1 MGSQNVKLASNY
13 KELNNFT
20 KNLLKDIQALERM
33 LEDEWFNKEPI
44 HIGAEQEICLV
55 DKHCKPAPL
64 NLEVLKRM
72 NNDKFTTELAKFNIE
87 ANLDPLELK
96 DDCFS
101 TLELE
106 LNDLLTELQKT
117 CDELDIDFVLTGIL
131 PTVRKF
137 DIEIDNLTPIERYD
151 ALLKA
156 ISKFRGK
163 QHELRISGLDE
174 LNVKHD
180 TALIESCNT
189 SYQVHLQITPEQFV
203 PLYNISQVLAAPV
216 MAIACNSPLLFG
228 KRLWSETRVALFQQS
243 IDTRVTSEHFR
254 DRSPRVFFGNNW
266 LNKSIVEIYKE
277 DIMRF
282 RAMMTAP
289 FDHDAFDQLE
299 EGITPNLNALMIH
312 NSTIYRWNRPCYGI
326 SPNGKPHLR
335 IENRVLPSGPSVLDE
350 VANSAFWIGLM
361 KGFHDLHTDITK
373 HIDFDQVKDNFIGA
387 SRRGLNTEMNWFNGH
402 RIGVTEL
409 IKKELLPI
417 ARSGLENQNV
427 KPEDIDRYLG
437 VIEERNTNRMNG
449 STWLLESHAQ
459 LMKETSREEVS
470 VAITASMIKNQKKGL
485 PIHQWEMASLNSID
499 SWDPKS
505 MLVEEFMTTDI
516 FTVHPNDL
524 PELVGDI
531 MDWRKLKYI
540 PVEDEKGNLRGLV
553 NFQILLN
560 YFSHR
565 YNSKTFPTKTVKD
578 IMIKKPITISP
589 DDTVIEA
596 LKTMKK
602 NKIGCMPVIKK
613 DKLIGIISE
622 GDFLNI
628 TTNLFTFFSN
638 KKSKSY
644 NQKI

>member
-101 TLELE
+101 TLELA
-106 LNDLLTELQKT
+106 LNDLLTDLQKT

-131 PTVRKF
+131 PTIRKF

-156 ISKFRGK
+156 ISKSRGK
-163 QHELRISGLDE
+163 QQELRISGLDE

-203 PLYNISQVLAAPV
+203 SLYNISQVLAAPV

-282 RAMMTAP
+282 RAMMTVP

-326 SPNGKPHLR
+326 SPNGMPHLR

-417 ARSGLENQNV
+417 ARSGLENQNI

-437 VIEERNTNRMNG
+437 VIEERNINRMNG

-578 IMIKKPITISP
+578 IMIKDPITVSP
-589 DDTVIEA
+589 NDTVIEA

-602 NKIGCMPVIKK
+602 NKIDCMPVIKK

-628 TTNLFTFFSN
+628 TANLFTFFSN